1 MIDVIIIFSII
12 GTGVGYYVLKKAFKK
27 TTVKN
32 IVFKNR
38 FKINKKNIKKYN
50 LEGETCCICLDD
62 YHLKCENHK
71 ECDPKCYQLF
81 CNHIYHKKCIMEW
94 LNQDVKCPLCNVS
107 IKTKYGKTFE
117 ELQEKVLEER
127 IVEIEERRIR
137 DERRRRRRI
146 NNRRLVNMHNF

>member
-38 FKINKKNIKKYN
+38 FKINKKNIEKYN

-62 YHLKCENHK
+62 YHIECENHK
-71 ECDPKCYQLF
+71 ECDSKCYQLF
-81 CNHIYHKKCIMEW
+81 CNHIYHKKCIIEW
-94 LNQDVKCPLCNVS
+94 LDHDAICPLCNTS
-107 IKTKYGKTFE
+107 IQTIYGKSFE
-117 ELQEKVLEER
+117 ELQKQILIKKLNER
-127 IVEIEERRIR
+127 ERHQ
-137 DERRRRRRI
+137 RRRRRR
-146 NNRRLVNMHNF
+146 RRR